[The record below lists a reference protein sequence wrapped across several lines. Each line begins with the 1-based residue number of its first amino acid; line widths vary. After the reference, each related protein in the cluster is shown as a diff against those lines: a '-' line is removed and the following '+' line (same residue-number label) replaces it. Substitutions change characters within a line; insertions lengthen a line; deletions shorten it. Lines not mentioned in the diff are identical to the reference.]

1 MSRIAPIS
9 DYETS
14 ELAPLFEQAEKW
26 KGFQPNDGL
35 LMAHKPNLLI
45 SFFSLAKA
53 VYDEGYVDSGL
64 KRMIG
69 HISSLSAG
77 CEYCSAHTAF
87 SAQKNGI
94 SEEKMKSIWNFQSSP
109 LFSEKEKAALNL
121 ALKSSMVPNQVTDT
135 DFTKLKKHFCDAAI
149 VEIMG
154 VISLFGFLNRWN
166 STFKTELEVQP
177 KKAYESIKT
186 TENA

>member
-1 MSRIAPIS
+1 MTRITPVT

-14 ELAPLFEQAEKW
+14 ELAPLFAQAEKW
-26 KGFQPNDGL
+26 MGFQPNDGL
-35 LMAHKPNLLI
+35 IMAHKPNLLI

-53 VYDEGYVDSGL
+53 VYDEGYVDAGL

-69 HISSLSAG
+69 HIASLSAG

-87 SAQKNGI
+87 SAQKFGV
-94 SEEKMKSIWNFQSSP
+94 SEEKMRSIWDFHTST
-109 LFSEKEKAALNL
+109 LFSDKEKSALNL
-121 ALKSSMVPNQVTDT
+121 ALKSSMLPNQTKDE
-135 DFTKLKKHFCDAAI
+135 DFEALKKHFNDTAI

-186 TENA
+186 TYNV